1 MSESI
6 KRSFQLQCLLNFKIS
21 FFFIERNVMNYIEF
35 NDDTYAYNPIRY
47 LPMNE
52 VEFKHS
58 FRVAI
63 ENKGISKIITI
74 GQLVYGFILGGVL
87 YMSLM
92 KVMR

>member
-1 MSESI
+1 
-6 KRSFQLQCLLNFKIS
+6 
-21 FFFIERNVMNYIEF
+21 MNYIEF

-87 YMSLM
+87 YMSPDESDEI
-92 KVMR
+92 KVNIITLSKK